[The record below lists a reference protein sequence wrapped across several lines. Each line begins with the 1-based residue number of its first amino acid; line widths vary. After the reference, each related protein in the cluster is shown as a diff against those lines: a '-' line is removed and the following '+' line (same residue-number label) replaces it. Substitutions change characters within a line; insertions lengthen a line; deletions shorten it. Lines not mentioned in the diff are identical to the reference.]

1 MSMRRK
7 SSEKNNKS
15 QLRLQVS
22 VDLDLSRLEVE
33 KHPVIAVLGGAV
45 PTYGF
50 VFFFSSKR
58 ISILLQYCHVFLT
71 NIALIE
77 CARLV
82 FCNQSQTL
90 RVILF
95 STKRVNICELCCR
108 AGSVLQ
114 I

>member
-1 MSMRRK
+1 M
-7 SSEKNNKS
+7 
-15 QLRLQVS
+15 
-22 VDLDLSRLEVE
+22 DLDLSRLEVE

-50 VFFFSSKR
+50 VFFFFFSSKR

-82 FCNQSQTL
+82 FRNQSQTL

-95 STKRVNICELCCR
+95 STKCVNVELCCR